1 MRVYVHIHILT
12 KEEGLIRN
20 LSSLRNLT
28 YLMDTFVEE
37 VGMSSVGYRW
47 REWEERWIDV
57 DIAG

>member
-1 MRVYVHIHILT
+1 MYVHIHILT

-47 REWEERWIDV
+47 REWEERWIYV
-57 DIAG
+57 DI